1 MRPPKP
7 PKLLIPRELVEFRE
21 PELEPAGPP
30 MSENWR
36 SAERPIWPDWVLP
49 GCDVKLFD
57 EPPDCDD
64 PPLVEPPLVE
74 PPVVGRLL
82 EEPPLM
88 LPPEL
93 LPNPPLEEP
102 PPKPPP
108 PVP

>member
-1 MRPPKP
+1 
-7 PKLLIPRELVEFRE
+7 
-21 PELEPAGPP
+21 

-108 PVP
+108 PVPWAKDGVELRAAANATLVTQRANWRIENR